1 MADQPIA
8 LSVLDRL
15 IDADLDDRGFRLRG
29 REQALV
35 SQRAAVVRDLEWLLN
50 TRRIPDEAPDD
61 FPEVQSSVY
70 HYGIR
75 DVTSLSG
82 ESAAVKRLL
91 ARDIREAIRIFEP
104 RLSQVRIV
112 WSDEDDGEDGAKYR
126 LRFRIDALL
135 DVDPET
141 ERVSFDAVLDSVQGD
156 FAVHGS
162 GHA

>member
-1 MADQPIA
+1 M
-8 LSVLDRL
+8 
-15 IDADLDDRGFRLRG
+15 
-29 REQALV
+29 
-35 SQRAAVVRDLEWLLN
+35 RDLEGLLN
-50 TRRIPDEAPDD
+50 TRRTPEEADD
-61 FPEVQSSVY
+61 NFPETQDSMY

-112 WSDEDDGEDGAKYR
+112 WSDEEDESGGSRYQ
-126 LRFRIDALL
+126 LRFRIEALL
-135 DVDPET
+135 TVDPET

-162 GHA
+162 GYA